1 MKKKIK
7 LNSVSDF
14 PKNFIG
20 ISSHF
25 KAIRVVWTINNLI
38 DFDFIK
44 VEDFTL
50 LNKKE
55 KTIQSFPVFYFF
67 DNQGLKHFLVSNK
80 NQNTLLFPKIKN
92 IDFILISQTS
102 VESLKKINSLLLH
115 SKMIT
120 GAFLLP
126 SDTIIAKTLSELF
139 EE

>member
-7 LNSVSDF
+7 LNSVFDF

-25 KAIRVVWTINNLI
+25 KDIQVVWTINNLI

-55 KTIQSFPVFYFF
+55 KTIQSFSVFYFV
-67 DNQGLKHFLVSNK
+67 DNKGLKHFLVSNK

-92 IDFILISQTS
+92 IDFILISQTP
-102 VESLKKINSLLLH
+102 VEYLKKINSLLLH